1 MQDNQEKSNEEI
13 TLSQTVELF
22 NSLFGELSKVIV
34 GQQKTLGEL
43 IIGFLAGGHLL
54 MEGVPGVAKTLMVRT
69 LASVAKADFKRVQ
82 FTPDLMPGDL
92 TGINIFNPAQGKFE
106 LRRGPIFTDILL
118 ADEINRTPPKTQS
131 ALLEAM
137 QERQVTIDGES
148 YLLGDLFTVVATQNP
163 IEYEGTYPLPEAELD
178 RFLMKLIIDYP
189 LPNEERDIILRFHE
203 HGDFFNIEQFNLKAI
218 ADETVVKAAR
228 EEIRK
233 IRVEKSIADYIVKII
248 TATRNHPF
256 VALGSS
262 PRAGISFI
270 AVAKT
275 SAAIHKRNFVMPDDI
290 KEFARPVLRHRLI
303 LKPEA
308 EIEGISPDDIIDE
321 ILEQVTVPR

>member
-1 MQDNQEKSNEEI
+1 MTEQDNNEI
-13 TLSQTVELF
+13 SLSQTVDLY
-22 NSLFGELSKVIV
+22 NNMINELSKVIV
-34 GQQKTLGEL
+34 GQQQPLGEL
-43 IIGFLAGGHLL
+43 IIGFLAGGHML
-54 MEGVPGVAKTLMVRT
+54 MEGVPGIAKTLMVRT
-69 LASVAKADFKRVQ
+69 LSSVTKANFKRVQ

-148 YLLGDLFTVVATQNP
+148 YSLGELFTVVATQNP

-178 RFLMKLIIDYP
+178 RFIMKIVVDYP
-189 LPNEERDIILRFHE
+189 LPNEEIDILLRFHE
-203 HGDFFNIEQFNLKAI
+203 HGDFFNIEQFNLKPV
-218 ADETVVKAAR
+218 ADETLVNAVR
-228 EEIRK
+228 EEVRK
-233 IRVEKSIADYIVKII
+233 IRVEKSIADYIVKIV

-256 VALGSS
+256 ISLGSS
-262 PRAGISFI
+262 PRAGISFV

-275 SAAIHKRNFVMPDDI
+275 SAAINNRKFVMPDDI

-308 EIEGISPDDIIDE
+308 EIEGISPDDLIDE
-321 ILEQVTVPR
+321 ILEQITVPR

>member
-1 MQDNQEKSNEEI
+1 MTEMNNKEI
-13 TLSQTVELF
+13 SLSQTVELYNNMF
-22 NSLFGELSKVIV
+22 NEISKVIV
-34 GQQKTLGEL
+34 GQQEPLKEL
-43 IIGFLAGGHLL
+43 IIGFLAGGHML

-69 LASVAKADFKRVQ
+69 LASITNADFKRVQ

-92 TGINIFNPAQGKFE
+92 TGINIFNPGERNFE
-106 LRRGPIFTDILL
+106 LKPGPIFTDILL

-148 YLLGDLFTVVATQNP
+148 YSLGDLFTVVATQNP

-178 RFLMKLIIDYP
+178 RFMMKILIDYP
-189 LPNEERDIILRFHE
+189 LPNEEKDILLRFHE
-203 HGDFFNIEQFNLKAI
+203 HGNFFNLEQFNLKPL
-218 ADETVVKAAR
+218 ADEKFINSIR

-233 IRVEKSIADYIVKII
+233 IRVEDSIADYIVKITI
-248 TATRNHPF
+248 ATRNHPF
-256 VALGSS
+256 IALGSS
-262 PRAGISFI
+262 PRAGISFM

-275 SAAIHKRNFVMPDDI
+275 SAAINNRNFVVPDDI
-290 KEFARPVLRHRLI
+290 KQFAHPVLRHRLI

-308 EIEGISPDDIIDE
+308 EIEGISPDDLIDE
-321 ILEQVTVPR
+321 ILEQITVPR